1 MKEYAPAKINLFL
14 DVIRKR
20 EDGYH
25 DLGTVFQ
32 TVDAG
37 DTLTLEA
44 RNDGV
49 ITLEYNQLQDYPKE
63 SDLVYK
69 AAVALKNYAVG
80 MVSGSENSPEEKQQA
95 ENLGAD
101 LYLEKVMPLGAGL
114 GGGSAD
120 AAATLRGLNRLWNL
134 NLSATTLEEIGAKLG
149 ADVPFLVRGG
159 TAFAEGIGERLT
171 FKSPLQLSGDE
182 HLLIATP
189 LDAVPTKDAYA
200 GVPKS
205 GPDRWEAYKAIYNSK
220 FKIQNDG
227 GGATSNEVCAASRLG
242 TVSGNE
248 IDQLADLI
256 TFNAFETSV
265 FPKHPLVASMKE
277 EFVKLGARAT
287 LMSGSG
293 ASVFGIFPSRE
304 SAERASEALKSI
316 SRYRKV
322 TRFFTGF
329 VL

>member
-1 MKEYAPAKINLFL
+1 MQEYAPSKINLFL

-32 TVDAG
+32 TIDAG
-37 DTLTLEA
+37 DTVSAEI
-44 RNDGV
+44 RNDGK
-49 ITLEYNQLQDYPKE
+49 IMLTYNKPQDYPVE

-69 AAVALKNYAVG
+69 AAVALREYAVG
-80 MVSGSENSPEEKQQA
+80 IAAAEGKTHS

-101 LYLEKVMPLGAGL
+101 IYLEKVMPLGAGL

-120 AAATLRGLNRLWNL
+120 AAATLRLLNRLWNL
-134 NLSATTLEEIGAKLG
+134 NCSMETLEQIGAKLG

-171 FKSPLQLSGDE
+171 FIEPLDLSEGE
-182 HLLIATP
+182 VLLVATP

-205 GPDRWEAYKAIYNSK
+205 GPDRWEEYKSKVETAISE
-220 FKIQNDG
+220 D
-227 GGATSNEVCAASRLG
+227 SLVSRLSSF
-242 TVSGNE
+242 VS
-248 IDQLADLI
+248 
-256 TFNAFETSV
+256 FNAFETSV
-265 FPKHPLVASMKE
+265 FPKHPLVESMKAKFLE
-277 EFVKLGARAT
+277 LGAKTA

-293 ASVFGIFPSRE
+293 ASVFGIFE
-304 SAERASEALKSI
+304 TQKAAEFAANALKPI
-316 SRYRKV
+316 SRYLTITK
-322 TRFFTGF
+322 FWHK
-329 VL
+329 

>member
-49 ITLEYNQLQDYPKE
+49 ITLEYNKPQDYPKE

-69 AAVALKNYAVG
+69 AAIALKNYAVG
-80 MVSGSENSPEEKQQA
+80 MVSGSENTPEEKQQA
-95 ENLGAD
+95 ENLGVD

-134 NLSATTLEEIGAKLG
+134 NLPATTLEEIGAKLG

-171 FKSPLQLSGDE
+171 FKNPLQLSGDE

-205 GPDRWEAYKAIYNSK
+205 GPDRWENFKGIMNAECRMQNSD
-220 FKIQNDG
+220 FL
-227 GGATSNEVCAASRLG
+227 VRL
-242 TVSGNE
+242 VN
-248 IDQLADLI
+248 
-256 TFNAFETSV
+256 FNAFETSV

-277 EFVKLGARAT
+277 EFVKLGARAS

-329 VL
+329 AL

>member
-49 ITLEYNQLQDYPKE
+49 ITLEYNQPQDYPKE

-80 MVSGSENSPEEKQQA
+80 MVSGSENTPEEKLQA
-95 ENLGAD
+95 ENLGVD

-205 GPDRWEAYKAIYNSK
+205 GPDRWENFKGIMNAECRMQNSD
-220 FKIQNDG
+220 FL
-227 GGATSNEVCAASRLG
+227 VRL
-242 TVSGNE
+242 VN
-248 IDQLADLI
+248 
-256 TFNAFETSV
+256 FNAFEISV

-329 VL
+329 AL

>member
-1 MKEYAPAKINLFL
+1 MSEEKVLKEYAPAKINLFL

-37 DTLTLEA
+37 DTVTATL
-44 RNDGV
+44 RTDGI
-49 ITLEYNQLQDYPKE
+49 ITLGYNNPQEYPVE

-69 AAVALKNYAVG
+69 AAVALKEFAMDAAVG
-80 MVSGSENSPEEKQQA
+80 EVKTRA

-120 AAATLRGLNRLWNL
+120 AAATLRVLSRLWDL
-134 NLSATTLEEIGAKLG
+134 NFDAHDLELIGAKLG

-159 TAFAEGIGERLT
+159 TAFAEGIGERLK
-171 FKSPLQLSGDE
+171 FVDPLDLPEGQV
-182 HLLIATP
+182 LLIATP

-205 GPDRWEAYKAIYNSK
+205 GPDRWEEYKAKVASSVS
-220 FKIQNDG
+220 DG
-227 GGATSNEVCAASRLG
+227 TLVSRLSSF
-242 TVSGNE
+242 VS
-248 IDQLADLI
+248 
-256 TFNAFETSV
+256 FNAFETSV
-265 FPKHPLVASMKE
+265 FPKHPLVAQMKDKFLE
-277 EFVKLGARAT
+277 LGAKCA

-293 ASVFGIFPSRE
+293 ASVFGIFESRE
-304 SAERASEALKSI
+304 QAEAAANAMKSI
-316 SRYRKV
+316 SRYR
-322 TRFFTGF
+322 TITGF
-329 VL
+329 WHK

>member
-49 ITLEYNQLQDYPKE
+49 ITLEYNQPQNYPKE

-80 MVSGSENSPEEKQQA
+80 MVSGSENSPEEKQLA

-205 GPDRWEAYKAIYNSK
+205 GPDRWENFKGIMNAECRMQNSD
-220 FKIQNDG
+220 FL
-227 GGATSNEVCAASRLG
+227 VRL
-242 TVSGNE
+242 VN
-248 IDQLADLI
+248 
-256 TFNAFETSV
+256 FNAFETSV